1 MNIRSRAFEVVKG
14 SSEVN
19 SRQAVHVDKTGYYPP
34 ENCECYRR
42 YRFDE
47 HQGPFLGILTV
58 ALTLVIIAALLAGL
72 TLAISS
78 LDMTWLQIMSTTG
91 PKRRRCVSEAVYVVV
106 STHLLHRH
114 QAEIVSRIK
123 RNASWFLCEFYTLNP
138 PFQSFRAQS

>member
-1 MNIRSRAFEVVKG
+1 MNIRTRAFEATKG
-14 SSEVN
+14 GNEPTPA
-19 SRQAVHVDKTGYYPP
+19 QAVDFGDPGYSPA

-47 HQGPFLGILTV
+47 NKGPFLGFLII

-91 PKRRRCVSEAVYVVV
+91 PKRRRWV
-106 STHLLHRH
+106 
-114 QAEIVSRIK
+114 
-123 RNASWFLCEFYTLNP
+123 
-138 PFQSFRAQS
+138 SFRCSIYVMLRLTNFAGVKQKLFLESKETPAGFS